1 MSEPISRCPFQKFDL
16 SNSLGAQPHAL
27 SHLLSREFVAPTG
40 FVRVRQVGEGHRA
53 RGEMTDSLEDLS
65 ARRGNKAVADA
76 SDIHQIF
83 SLIIADDQRIES
95 VWPRNVSANHQL
107 LSTVRPAFDPSTASF
122 PCFVQAVFAFRYD
135 AL

>member
-40 FVRVRQVGEGHRA
+40 FVRVRQVGEGHRG

-76 SDIHQIF
+76 SDVHQIF
-83 SLIIADDQRIES
+83 PLVIANDERVES
-95 VWPRNVSANHQL
+95 VWPRNVSADDQL
-107 LSTVRPAFDPSTASF
+107 LTTVRPALDRSTSSF
-122 PCFVQAVFAFRYD
+122 SCFVHTVFP
-135 AL
+135 LSNN